1 MVGEMICIE
10 VALFATL
17 RTYNPNG
24 ESSELFRMQMP
35 NGTTIADLLNELQ
48 IPLGESKQ
56 AFVNNRRQQWDYIL
70 QEGERV
76 AIFPPIAS
84 G

>member
-1 MVGEMICIE
+1 MISIE

-35 NGTTIADLLNELQ
+35 KGTTIADLLKELQ

-76 AIFPPIAS
+76 AIFPPIA
-84 G
+84 GG